1 VKKPSAIAAAVL
13 TVALILYSF
22 HVHSHSQEQSRVS
35 VDTAAEQIPN
45 FDALVTELKQYHDCT
60 CTCGCYAHDLETEA
74 DRAIAFLRERVQHRQ
89 PGEKLAIVLD
99 IDETS
104 LSNYQEMLST
114 KYVFDPTAFENW
126 VNTSAAPAIPGT
138 LRLDKEAQRL
148 GVAIFFITGRYEPER
163 PATER
168 NLSAQ
173 GYEWKQLVLRPEST
187 HSESTVQYKS
197 GERAQIAAQGYRII
211 LNVGDQWSDL
221 KGSPQAEFSVKY
233 PNPYYLIP

>member
-1 VKKPSAIAAAVL
+1 MKKLSAIATTVL
-13 TVALILYSF
+13 TVVLILYSF
-22 HVHSHSQEQSRVS
+22 HVHSQVQGGVS
-35 VDTAAEQIPN
+35 VDEAAEQIPN
-45 FDALVTELKQYHDCT
+45 LDALVTELRQYHDCT
-60 CTCGCYAHDLETEA
+60 CRCGCYAHDLETQA
-74 DRAIAFLRERVQHRQ
+74 DRAIALLRERVQHRQ
-89 PGEKLAIVLD
+89 PGKELAIVLD

-114 KYVFDPTAFENW
+114 KYVFDPTAFDNW
-126 VNTSAAPAIPGT
+126 VNASAAPAIPGT

-148 GVAIFFITGRYEPER
+148 GVAVFFITGRYQPER

-173 GYEWKQLVLRPEST
+173 GYGWKQLVLRPEST
-187 HSESTVQYKS
+187 RGESVVQYKS
-197 GERAQIAAQGYRII
+197 AERAQIAAQGYRII

-221 KGSPQAEFSVKY
+221 RGSPQAEFSVKY